1 MVPGIVPVELVVAR
15 TDTQAVLVTDLR
27 AYPTGL
33 EFSLTGRPRPDRSGP
48 PRAAPPT
55 GPPGPGVQPARPP
68 AAGPVRP
75 TPRRSAHRPA
85 SPPHPQQSVAGA
97 PLRR

>member
-33 EFSLTGRPRPDRSGP
+33 AFTLTGRHGRTGQACPAPTRS
-48 PRAAPPT
+48 
-55 GPPGPGVQPARPP
+55 
-68 AAGPVRP
+68 
-75 TPRRSAHRPA
+75 
-85 SPPHPQQSVAGA
+85 
-97 PLRR
+97 